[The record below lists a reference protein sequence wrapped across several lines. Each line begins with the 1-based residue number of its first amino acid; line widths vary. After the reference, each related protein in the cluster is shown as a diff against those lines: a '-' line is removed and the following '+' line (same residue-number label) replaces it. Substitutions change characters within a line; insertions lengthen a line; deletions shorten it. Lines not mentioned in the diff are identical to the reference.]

1 MSNLVFS
8 ADSADGTFLYSRKG
22 KAVNIF
28 PQVDRDFVFDFA
40 SCLFMEK
47 MYVTGG
53 WYYRRDCESAVC
65 NVYDPKT
72 DLWGRLQNMLVGR
85 NNHSCVAFAGKI
97 VVTGG
102 MESKFNSV
110 EAYDHFADEW
120 KLMPDLSEVKSCH
133 GSVAMGNKLYVVAG
147 VDTQNSEVFDFVS
160 NKFVLIKPFPLKYNS
175 DQRRQ
180 FEYFRVRKEIIVKY
194 DGNEADD
201 NIYVYNTIGDKW
213 SSVCVEFLKEH
224 SVNYLHF

>member
-1 MSNLVFS
+1 
-8 ADSADGTFLYSRKG
+8 
-22 KAVNIF
+22 
-28 PQVDRDFVFDFA
+28 
-40 SCLFMEK
+40 
-47 MYVTGG
+47 
-53 WYYRRDCESAVC
+53 
-65 NVYDPKT
+65 
-72 DLWGRLQNMLVGR
+72 
-85 NNHSCVAFAGKI
+85 
-97 VVTGG
+97 
-102 MESKFNSV
+102 
-110 EAYDHFADEW
+110 
-120 KLMPDLSEVKSCH
+120 MPDLSEAKRGH

-147 VDTQNSEVFDFVS
+147 VNTQNSEVFDFVS